1 MYAVFYYDFIGIP
14 SHKKGGNDL
23 PDLSLGGRQKCITN
37 YTFPAIVRKTSV
49 GRKFFQEVSNTSRT
63 RGRRTYI
70 SDEESYKYI
79 TLEETRT
86 RYSTGFL
93 RRT

>member
-49 GRKFFQEVSNTSRT
+49 GRKFFQEVSNTSHT

-86 RYSTGFL
+86 
-93 RRT
+93 